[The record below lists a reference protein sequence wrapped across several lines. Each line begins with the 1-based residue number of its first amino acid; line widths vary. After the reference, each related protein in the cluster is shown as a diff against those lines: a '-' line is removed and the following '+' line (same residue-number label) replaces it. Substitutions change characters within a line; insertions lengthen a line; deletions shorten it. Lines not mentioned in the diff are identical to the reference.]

1 MKEWLKQF
9 YGEHKWLSI
18 LAVAALVLG
27 ILFLCIGF
35 WRTLLLAALV
45 ALGVLIVDIRHDPTA
60 DDVTMAEYFK
70 NAGRPFVVAANKL
83 DKLNKSQI
91 APNLLRVRQVLSLS
105 DDVTLIPISCV
116 KGVGRGELLA
126 AIEKSLL

>member
-9 YGEHKWLSI
+9 YGEHRWLCI

-45 ALGVLIVDIRHDPTA
+45 ALGVLIGTL
-60 DDVTMAEYFK
+60 
-70 NAGRPFVVAANKL
+70 L
-83 DKLNKSQI
+83 DRGGWPQVKAFFLNIFSK
-91 APNLLRVRQVLSLS
+91 R
-105 DDVTLIPISCV
+105 
-116 KGVGRGELLA
+116 
-126 AIEKSLL
+126 

>member
-45 ALGVLIVDIRHDPTA
+45 ALGVLIGTLLDRGGWTQVKAFFADI
-60 DDVTMAEYFK
+60 
-70 NAGRPFVVAANKL
+70 
-83 DKLNKSQI
+83 
-91 APNLLRVRQVLSLS
+91 
-105 DDVTLIPISCV
+105 
-116 KGVGRGELLA
+116 
-126 AIEKSLL
+126 

>member
-45 ALGVLIVDIRHDPTA
+45 ALGVRRYISKKVKVGYGSFSGARDRDEDALRR
-60 DDVTMAEYFK
+60 F
-70 NAGRPFVVAANKL
+70 AGR
-83 DKLNKSQI
+83 
-91 APNLLRVRQVLSLS
+91 R
-105 DDVTLIPISCV
+105 
-116 KGVGRGELLA
+116 GVHE
-126 AIEKSLL
+126 

>member
-45 ALGVLIVDIRHDPTA
+45 ALGVLIGTLLDRGGWPQVKAFFTA
-60 DDVTMAEYFK
+60 IFQK
-70 NAGRPFVVAANKL
+70 R
-83 DKLNKSQI
+83 
-91 APNLLRVRQVLSLS
+91 
-105 DDVTLIPISCV
+105 
-116 KGVGRGELLA
+116 
-126 AIEKSLL
+126 

>member
-1 MKEWLKQF
+1 MKDWLIRF

-45 ALGVLIVDIRHDPTA
+45 AVGV
-60 DDVTMAEYFK
+60 
-70 NAGRPFVVAANKL
+70 FVGTLL
-83 DKLNKSQI
+83 DRGGWPAVKDFF
-91 APNLLRVRQVLSLS
+91 LSIFS
-105 DDVTLIPISCV
+105 
-116 KGVGRGELLA
+116 KR
-126 AIEKSLL
+126 